1 MLNCT
6 DLACVLHHHHFY
18 AHLHH
23 LKHHL
28 QDDHDHHGHHGHES
42 HDHHHEAVRNQ
53 PGGEIEGPL
62 ALDYFGYN
70 VVNELPTTSH
80 QPAVASSTAAGEGSD
95 VDNGNIQDLL
105 NDTDSELS
113 SLSHL
118 DAPNDVLYMICGV
131 VIAMVLVG
139 LIIVLVAVTISKL
152 RKREESSTVS
162 PVTANSN
169 VEAPAH
175 QLHHHHHHQQQ
186 QQHHHPHSLHQ
197 LHHNNGIPSHP
208 QQQQQQQQNNHNSSN
223 HHHQNG
229 GSSPETGYSVPTPI
243 AFRQSPSTVWVFP
256 PLPPQPNIY
265 NASSQDALVHNEK
278 TGFKG
283 LKRQLSGRF
292 KRLVSR
298 KAHEPAPVIP
308 PELKPQLKTIYVY

>member
-1 MLNCT
+1 M
-6 DLACVLHHHHFY
+6 V
-18 AHLHH
+18 
-23 LKHHL
+23 
-28 QDDHDHHGHHGHES
+28 
-42 HDHHHEAVRNQ
+42 
-53 PGGEIEGPL
+53 
-62 ALDYFGYN
+62 
-70 VVNELPTTSH
+70 
-80 QPAVASSTAAGEGSD
+80 
-95 VDNGNIQDLL
+95 
-105 NDTDSELS
+105 
-113 SLSHL
+113 
-118 DAPNDVLYMICGV
+118 CGV
-131 VIAMVLVG
+131 VIAMLLVG

-162 PVTANSN
+162 PTASN
-169 VEAPAH
+169 VEAPP
-175 QLHHHHHHQQQ
+175 HHHHHNH
-186 QQHHHPHSLHQ
+186 HQ
-197 LHHNNGIPSHP
+197 LHHNGTSHP
-208 QQQQQQQQNNHNSSN
+208 QQQQQQSQQAHNHSSSNHN
-223 HHHQNG
+223 HHHQQSNG

-265 NASSQDALVHNEK
+265 NASSQDAFVHNEK

>member
-1 MLNCT
+1 MTILGEPSAGVVHQQQQQQ
-6 DLACVLHHHHFY
+6 LLSLHQQLRSSAAHNGTY
-18 AHLHH
+18 A
-23 LKHHL
+23 
-28 QDDHDHHGHHGHES
+28 
-42 HDHHHEAVRNQ
+42 
-53 PGGEIEGPL
+53 
-62 ALDYFGYN
+62 
-70 VVNELPTTSH
+70 ELL
-80 QPAVASSTAAGEGSD
+80 TAAGEGSD

-105 NDTDSELS
+105 NDT
-113 SLSHL
+113 

-162 PVTANSN
+162 PVTANN
-169 VEAPAH
+169 VEAAT
-175 QLHHHHHHQQQ
+175 HHHHHH
-186 QQHHHPHSLHQ
+186 PFSNHQ
-197 LHHNNGIPSHP
+197 LHHNGTSHP
-208 QQQQQQQQNNHNSSN
+208 QQQQNHSSSN
-223 HHHQNG
+223 HHHNQQNG

>member
-1 MLNCT
+1 MTILGEPSAGVVHQQQQQQHQ
-6 DLACVLHHHHFY
+6 LLSLYHQ
-18 AHLHH
+18 LR
-23 LKHHL
+23 
-28 QDDHDHHGHHGHES
+28 S
-42 HDHHHEAVRNQ
+42 SAVDN
-53 PGGEIEGPL
+53 GTH
-62 ALDYFGYN
+62 A
-70 VVNELPTTSH
+70 ELL
-80 QPAVASSTAAGEGSD
+80 TAAGEGSD

-105 NDTDSELS
+105 NDT
-113 SLSHL
+113 

-162 PVTANSN
+162 PVTAGN
-169 VEAPAH
+169 VEAPPH
-175 QLHHHHHHQQQ
+175 HHHHHHHHQ
-186 QQHHHPHSLHQ
+186 HHHPHSHHQ
-197 LHHNNGIPSHP
+197 LHHNGTSHP
-208 QQQQQQQQNNHNSSN
+208 QQQQQQQNNSSSN
-223 HHHQNG
+223 HHHQQNG